1 MHFFFEV
8 VVPRGTV
15 EESPYEETLRLT
27 SGVITSVLVYI
38 PRGHVGLAHLQLLY
52 HEHQLYPLNT
62 GGSYRGN
69 ETTIGF
75 TEYQPVTVSPYE
87 LKARAWNLDDT
98 FDHAF
103 LVGLAMQR
111 PEEMGMEIP
120 AVSLEAL
127 NSLIGQA
134 IPEG

>member
-8 VVPRGTV
+8 SVPYDTT
-15 EESPYEETLRLT
+15 EAIPYTERLILT
-27 SGVITSVLVYI
+27 RGVITNVLIYI

-52 HEHQLYPLNT
+52 HEHQLYPLNV

-98 FDHAF
+98 FDHSF
-103 LVGLAMQR
+103 LIGLAMQR

-127 NSLIGQA
+127 NSLIGQT